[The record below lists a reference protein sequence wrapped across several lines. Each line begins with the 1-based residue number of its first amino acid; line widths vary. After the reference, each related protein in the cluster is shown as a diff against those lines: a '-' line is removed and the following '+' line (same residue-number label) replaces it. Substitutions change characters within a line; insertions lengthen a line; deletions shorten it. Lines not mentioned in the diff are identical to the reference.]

1 LARGLIMARSLF
13 YFRCIAITPKKTIS
27 RRWPFGQKYS
37 LPVPAWHV
45 VKGIDFSTIIRY
57 FFLMKPTAIIPAR
70 YGSTRLPGKPLIMIK
85 GKPLIQYVYER
96 VQSSSVQH
104 VIVATDDERIA
115 AAVRGFGGEAALT
128 SPHHR
133 SGTERVA
140 EVAAGI
146 DADIVVNVQGDEP
159 LIQAEAIDDA
169 IAPFAQDP
177 SIMVTT
183 LITPLVGGNDLCNP
197 HVVKVTVD
205 HDGFALYFSR
215 APIPYPRNV
224 LEKMAGGGP
233 DQRVTFGLAND
244 EPRMGVDLLK
254 RLDKPEV
261 ALWPKGLKGYWQHIG
276 LYAFQ
281 RAFLLKLT
289 ALPPSRLEKQEG
301 LEQLR
306 ILENGYRIKT
316 IICSSPSIGIDTP
329 EDVERFTALI

>member
-1 LARGLIMARSLF
+1 M
-13 YFRCIAITPKKTIS
+13 KT
-27 RRWPFGQKYS
+27 
-37 LPVPAWHV
+37 
-45 VKGIDFSTIIRY
+45 
-57 FFLMKPTAIIPAR
+57 TAIIPAR

-96 VQSSSVQH
+96 VRLSSIQQ

-159 LIQAEAIDDA
+159 LIEPEAIDCA
-169 IAPFAQDP
+169 IAPFTQDP

-183 LITPLVGGNDLCNP
+183 LITPLESGTDLGNP
-197 HVVKVTVD
+197 HVVKVVVD

-215 APIPYPRNV
+215 SPIPYPRNV
-224 LEKMAGGGP
+224 LEKVALTP
-233 DQRVTFGLAND
+233 
-244 EPRMGVDLLK
+244 K
-254 RLDKPEV
+254 V
-261 ALWPKGLKGYWQHIG
+261 ALWPKGSLAKGPPSASAQVWPKGLTGYWQHVG

-289 ALPPSRLEKQEG
+289 ALPPSHLEKQEG

-306 ILENGYRIKT
+306 ILENGYKIKT
-316 IICSSPSIGIDTP
+316 VICSSPSIGIDTQ

>member
-1 LARGLIMARSLF
+1 M
-13 YFRCIAITPKKTIS
+13 KT
-27 RRWPFGQKYS
+27 
-37 LPVPAWHV
+37 A
-45 VKGIDFSTIIRY
+45 
-57 FFLMKPTAIIPAR
+57 AIIPAR

-146 DADIVVNVQGDEP
+146 DAAIVVNVQGDEP
-159 LIQAEAIDDA
+159 LIQPEAIDRA
-169 IAPFAQDP
+169 IAPFTQDP
-177 SIMVTT
+177 SIVVTT
-183 LITPLVGGNDLCNP
+183 LITPLVDGNDLCNP
-197 HVVKVTVD
+197 HVVKVVVD
-205 HDGFALYFSR
+205 HEGFALYFSR

-224 LEKMAGGGP
+224 LEKRP
-233 DQRVTFGLAND
+233 PEVT
-244 EPRMGVDLLK
+244 PWS
-254 RLDKPEV
+254 EV
-261 ALWPKGLKGYWQHIG
+261 ALAKGPPSASAMAKEGELIASLDKKELGGYWQHIG

-306 ILENGYRIKT
+306 ILENGYKIKT
-316 IICSSPSIGIDTP
+316 VICSSPSIGIDTQ